1 MADLSVVIPTFR
13 RPVLVLEAIRS
24 ALGNS
29 AGVDVEVIVID
40 DSPEESAQQAVA
52 GLADSRVRYVANRP
66 VSGGK
71 PALVRNAG
79 FALTTSPLVH
89 FLDDDD
95 RVADGFYRSAIQAFA
110 THADIGVVFGRIDA
124 FGDGDAESMAHE
136 HRFFADA
143 ARRARLAK
151 RLGLRS
157 WMVANLLFAPTV
169 LVNSACVVRRECV
182 EQVGGY
188 DAELRL
194 NEDVEFYLRAI
205 RHSGFAFLD
214 QTVLH
219 YRILGASLMHG
230 RSDDAMLVDT
240 YRRMHAKYRAT
251 NGNAEFLALKILART
266 LMRFL

>member
-1 MADLSVVIPTFR
+1 LPDLSVVIPTFR
-13 RPVLVLEAIRS
+13 RPALLVEAIQS

-29 AGVDVEVIVID
+29 TDVDVEIIVMD
-40 DSPEESAQQAVA
+40 DSPEEASRDCVT
-52 GLADSRVRYVANRP
+52 GLADPRIRYELNRP

-79 FALTTSPLVH
+79 FERATGRFIH

-95 RVADGFYRSAIQAFA
+95 RVADGFYRSAMQAFA
-110 THADIGVVFGRIDA
+110 ERPGVGVVFGRIEA
-124 FGDGDAESMAHE
+124 FGDGDADSMAHE

-143 ARRARLAK
+143 ARRAQRAS
-151 RLGLRS
+151 RLRS
-157 WMVANLLFAPTV
+157 RDWLVANLLFAPTV
-169 LVNSACVVRRECV
+169 LVNSACVIRRECV
-182 EQVGGY
+182 AQIGGY
-188 DAELRL
+188 DPELRL

-205 RHSGFAFLD
+205 RGSGFTYLD
-214 QTVLH
+214 QTVLY

-230 RSDDAMLVDT
+230 RSDDAALVDT

-251 NGNAEFLALKILART
+251 NGTLEFIALKLLART